1 MATRRPSQQRNV
13 DDEPVSTSRYTFTP
27 CTSLSMLTLS
37 SNSTTVNNGRTKYF
51 TCELKRPEQSLQDR
65 MDRAIYGKQDHPNL
79 SMVLGTTQRIRME
92 SNNLSDEEMESEEDD
107 AICFSSPDA
116 SPERDEATAT
126 FDEWMENR
134 CLDTLVDHGNDDD
147 LFADLDDEQDQD
159 EFLDT
164 SGNWLNEIYHDDI
177 EMILHDDHQEK
188 STRVNQNNN
197 EDENRPPRQWLCNK
211 HLTKKILS
219 IPTERS
225 PLQELATK
233 SPSDQDDDDK
243 PARKRVV
250 NNNRQSVRIMRS
262 LSPPGRR
269 DKGKR
274 PAY

>member
-1 MATRRPSQQRNV
+1 
-13 DDEPVSTSRYTFTP
+13 
-27 CTSLSMLTLS
+27 
-37 SNSTTVNNGRTKYF
+37 
-51 TCELKRPEQSLQDR
+51 
-65 MDRAIYGKQDHPNL
+65 
-79 SMVLGTTQRIRME
+79 
-92 SNNLSDEEMESEEDD
+92 MESEEDD

-126 FDEWMENR
+126 FDEWMEGR
-134 CLDTLVDHGNDDD
+134 RRLDTIVDNNDDDDDD

-164 SGNWLNEIYHDDI
+164 SGNWLNEIYHDDNM
-177 EMILHDDHQEK
+177 EMLLHDDHHHHQEK
-188 STRVNQNNN
+188 TSSTRPFNND
-197 EDENRPPRQWLCNK
+197 EDENRPPRQWLCHK

-225 PLQELATK
+225 PLQELSTK
-233 SPSDQDDDDK
+233 SPSDEDDDDK
-243 PARKRVV
+243 PARKRAV
-250 NNNRQSVRIMRS
+250 NNHRQSVRIMRS